1 MSEKNQS
8 ILNAE
13 DNQKSFFASYSD
25 ETLHR
30 HLAVSL
36 TSIQDQ
42 SPTVKNIVAEIKRR
56 RPSLNIDNYLDTD
69 NLIKYVMDY
78 LTSSKVAEFCL
89 QNFSFNEED
98 TFPQYSC
105 LPLCVIDSIFSIGVK
120 YEGVENIIQKVVAQF
135 NISKLQLGNS
145 AKELTTSEFLQ
156 AIKAKTFE
164 DLARDL
170 FNRQR
175 TSSTNGILKA
185 EAVVLFLQVL
195 QKFNIEV
202 LADVVKIADIP
213 AFEFDIKNI
222 AGQASGISLKYFY
235 MLSGNQDLIK
245 PDRMIMRFL
254 TAVIGD
260 KFSEEDAQRIISEA
274 ATEISH
280 KLDRTVS
287 VSLLDNKIWAYQ
299 RAKI

>member
-1 MSEKNQS
+1 
-8 ILNAE
+8 
-13 DNQKSFFASYSD
+13 
-25 ETLHR
+25 
-30 HLAVSL
+30 
-36 TSIQDQ
+36 
-42 SPTVKNIVAEIKRR
+42 
-56 RPSLNIDNYLDTD
+56 
-69 NLIKYVMDY
+69 
-78 LTSSKVAEFCL
+78 
-89 QNFSFNEED
+89 
-98 TFPQYSC
+98 
-105 LPLCVIDSIFSIGVK
+105 
-120 YEGVENIIQKVVAQF
+120 
-135 NISKLQLGNS
+135 
-145 AKELTTSEFLQ
+145 
-156 AIKAKTFE
+156 
-164 DLARDL
+164 
-170 FNRQR
+170 
-175 TSSTNGILKA
+175 LKA

>member
-120 YEGVENIIQKVVAQF
+120 YEGVENIIQRVNHIRIFA
-135 NISKLQLGNS
+135 GN
-145 AKELTTSEFLQ
+145 
-156 AIKAKTFE
+156 
-164 DLARDL
+164 
-170 FNRQR
+170 
-175 TSSTNGILKA
+175 
-185 EAVVLFLQVL
+185 
-195 QKFNIEV
+195 
-202 LADVVKIADIP
+202 
-213 AFEFDIKNI
+213 
-222 AGQASGISLKYFY
+222 
-235 MLSGNQDLIK
+235 
-245 PDRMIMRFL
+245 
-254 TAVIGD
+254 
-260 KFSEEDAQRIISEA
+260 
-274 ATEISH
+274 
-280 KLDRTVS
+280 
-287 VSLLDNKIWAYQ
+287 
-299 RAKI
+299 